1 MSTWHHT
8 TCRKADVAAVD
19 GIPTCKSCGSAY
31 IRRQTRNFC
40 ELRVA
45 VSCDQNIPG
54 ELKLTWPSTITF
66 SHPESL
72 PVNSEMRRLLEKLA
86 VNRGQEL
93 SQSQYMRGKPS
104 EVDENVSANGICFRS
119 IDALSHRGCD
129 TRDSHSTE
137 NLYHDDFDADDNCFI
152 ELLQE
157 DFHGEVGGLMDILAL
172 DLKNHIHRPIDK
184 RLRRKQKVKKCIN
197 RRNIPPLSEF
207 GFQHQSGM
215 QRSAVQIPWP
225 RPSRIQ
231 SKQVPGARDDVHLRS
246 EDRVRKLDV
255 KYESLAGK
263 DRIRL
268 LYLSP
273 SFDKVEHEG
282 SSQAKP
288 LHGHL
293 RHADL
298 IERPIFT
305 AVSYTW
311 ASESGDR
318 EMSETIFLGDTWEP
332 LAITSNC
339 AGALRQLRHSTETQV
354 LWIDAV
360 CINQLD
366 EVEKT
371 HQVGLMRDIYSKAD
385 LVKIYLGWDGK
396 YMPVK
401 GDPKRVRDSL
411 FCEGNT
417 ARLTQADC
425 DDVKA
430 LFARRYWTRLWVVQE
445 VFLSKEAVV
454 LIGSSTIP
462 LSSILRTAF
471 KSYFPSWI
479 SLAQSSRARRI
490 SPLGNAE
497 SLLGLLFTTSF
508 CEATDPRDRVFAL
521 LGLVQGAKMEGL
533 VTDYSRTA
541 AEIYVGLTAYF
552 LIKHRQ
558 FGLLALAAVENR
570 SPISM
575 EDVTGR
581 RFATERPSWAP
592 TWDYS
597 LRSGPFFVEQQ
608 LVKCCI
614 DHWSTQKF
622 TRFKV
627 HETLKS
633 AETRVMRAL
642 VEIVTPASHSRGIS
656 VCTDDVDYVPQVFQ
670 GSGALLIHAHCVLD
684 LDMAL
689 DGGGFVIERP
699 GVGLT
704 LRHQSTPLGWRLHV
718 LSDSASI
725 EREDRFVEIP
735 GCDNFLHLKPVGAV
749 PGVYRIAS
757 ICLVALVANKHPGL
771 VPSLQGLS
779 ISSVCALHRLLARLV
794 TFVSKDLQFLQ
805 EWMLEMRSN
814 EWLLPALA
822 GKRTRPLTQVLSA
835 IEMNQYQQWLI
846 SIAQYPNSILG
857 PGHSPHDLDETFE
870 KLSAYL
876 DEWQDVSLWRRIC
889 GLLGAVDWQQYLVFL
904 TETRSRLA
912 QNFLDGSIRG
922 DVETYDLYRHVVKR
936 KLDQL
941 LIDVSGFLPSEGA
954 QLYLGDLGLSDA
966 VEEVCSGDG
975 IDIHR
980 NMLPWADETDDAIS
994 GSWMKLES
1002 FLRHMLRYQGGS
1014 KEMLDK
1020 FTQRQVLRLLYTRCE
1035 SREYLIR

>member
-1 MSTWHHT
+1 M
-8 TCRKADVAAVD
+8 D
-19 GIPTCKSCGSAY
+19 GIPICKSCGSAY
-31 IRRQTRNFC
+31 IRRQTGDLC

-45 VSCDQNIPG
+45 VSCDQTIPG
-54 ELKLTWPSTITF
+54 ALKLTWPSTIAF
-66 SHPESL
+66 SQPESL

-86 VNRGQEL
+86 VHRSQEL
-93 SQSQYMRGKPS
+93 SQSQYVRGQTS

-119 IDALSHRGCD
+119 IDALTHRGCD
-129 TRDSHSTE
+129 ARDSHSTE
-137 NLYHDDFDADDNCFI
+137 NLYHEDFGADDSCFI

-157 DFHGEVGGLMDILAL
+157 DFHGEVGDLMEILAL
-172 DLKNHIHRPIDK
+172 DLKNHIHQPMDK
-184 RLRRKQKVKKCIN
+184 RLMRKQKVEKCFN
-197 RRNIPPLSEF
+197 RRNVPPLSEF

-215 QRSAVQIPWP
+215 QRSPAQIPWP
-225 RPSRIQ
+225 RASQIQ
-231 SKQVPGARDDVHLRS
+231 TKQVPGARDDEQLRS
-246 EDRVRKLDV
+246 EDQVRKLDV

-273 SFDKVEHEG
+273 SSDKVEHEG

-293 RHADL
+293 RCAGL
-298 IERPIFT
+298 SERPMFT

-318 EMSETIFLGDTWEP
+318 RMSETIFLGDTWEP

-366 EVEKT
+366 EAEKT
-371 HQVGLMRDIYSKAD
+371 HQVGLMRDIYSSAD

-396 YMPVK
+396 YIKDV
-401 GDPKRVRDSL
+401 PKRVRHSL
-411 FCEGNT
+411 FCEGDT
-417 ARLTQADC
+417 ARLTRADC
-425 DDVKA
+425 DDVEA
-430 LFARRYWTRLWVVQE
+430 LFARRYWSRIWVVQE

-462 LSSILRTAF
+462 LSSILRKAF

-479 SLAQSSRARRI
+479 SLAQGSRARRI

-497 SLLGLLFTTSF
+497 SLSGLLSATSF
-508 CEATDPRDRVFAL
+508 CDATDPRDRVFAL

-533 VTDYSRTA
+533 VADYSRTA

-552 LIKHRQ
+552 LVKHGQ
-558 FGLLALAAVENR
+558 FGLLALAAIEYR

-575 EDVTGR
+575 KDVTGR

-597 LRSGPFFVEQQ
+597 LRSGPYFVEQR

-614 DHWSTQKF
+614 DHWSTKKL

-627 HETLKS
+627 RETWKS
-633 AETRVMRAL
+633 AEMRVMRAL
-642 VEIVTPASHSRGIS
+642 VEIVTPVSHSRGIS
-656 VCTDDVDYVPQVFQ
+656 VCTDDVNYVPQVFQ
-670 GSGALLIHAHCVLD
+670 GSGALLIRAYCVLD

-814 EWLLPALA
+814 AWLVPARA

-857 PGHSPHDLDETFE
+857 PGHSPHDLDEIFE
-870 KLSAYL
+870 KLSSYL
-876 DEWQDVSLWRRIC
+876 DEWQDASLWLRIY
-889 GLLGAVDWQQYLVFL
+889 GLLKAVDWQQYLVFL
-904 TETRSRLA
+904 TQTRSRLG
-912 QNFLDGSIRG
+912 QNFVDGSIMG

-941 LIDVSGFLPSEGA
+941 LIDVSRYLPSEAA
-954 QLYLGDLGLSDA
+954 QLCFGDLGLSDA
-966 VEEVCSGDG
+966 VAEVCSGDT

-994 GSWMKLES
+994 GPWMKLES
-1002 FLRHMLRYQGGS
+1002 FLRHMLRYQGES

-1020 FTQRQVLRLLYTRCE
+1020 FTQRQVLRQLYTRWE